1 VHIDSPGLRTDL
13 DLLLLQG
20 SAVVDAGDHLVVR
33 TESNPTFWWGNF
45 LLVSGE
51 ARAAEIEH
59 WTSRFEHEFPT
70 STHRAIGFTRAGGD
84 LDAWRAAGW
93 DVEVHVDLAM
103 QALPVSGNARDGIH
117 LDGDGSARPRGG
129 IALRSLETAE
139 DWQQSAVVGGGDTP
153 ADRRDDQLEFE
164 RRRVAA
170 QRGLVESGRARWFG
184 AFDGER
190 LVANLGIVRL
200 GDLARYQD
208 VVTVAEYRRR
218 GIAGA
223 LVRVAAEWA
232 YEDPHV
238 RRLVIVAED
247 GGPAI
252 GLYER
257 AGFGEVARHTAVSRG
272 PAGVSN

>member
-1 VHIDSPGLRTDL
+1 VVTVHIDSPGLRTDL

-20 SAVVDAGDHLVVR
+20 SSVVDAGDHLVVR

-51 ARAAEIEH
+51 ARASEIDH

-70 STHRAIGFTRAGGD
+70 SAHRAIGFTRAGGD

-93 DVEVHVDLAM
+93 DAEVEVDLAT
-103 QALPVSGNARDGIH
+103 QELPVSGDTRDGIR
-117 LDGDGSARPRGG
+117 LEGTGFDSGLT
-129 IALRSLETAE
+129 LRSLETPE
-139 DWQQSAVVGGGDTP
+139 DWEQSAVVGGGDR
-153 ADRRDDQLEFE
+153 AAERRDDPLVFE
-164 RRRVAA
+164 RRRAAA
-170 QRGLVESGRARWFG
+170 QRALVESGRARWFG

-190 LVANLGIVRL
+190 LVGNLGIVRL
-200 GDLARYQD
+200 GELARYQD

-223 LVRVAAEWA
+223 LVRAAGEWG
-232 YEDPHV
+232 YEDPRV

-257 AGFGEVARHTAVSRG
+257 AGFSEVARHTAVSRTAP
-272 PAGVSN
+272 PAS